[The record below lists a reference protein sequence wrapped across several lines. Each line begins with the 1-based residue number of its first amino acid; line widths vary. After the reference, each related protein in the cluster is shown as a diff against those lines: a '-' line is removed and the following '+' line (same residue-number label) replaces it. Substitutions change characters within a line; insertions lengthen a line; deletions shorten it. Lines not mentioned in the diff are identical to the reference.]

1 MNLYNKIKNILFFVQ
16 KISLNNKNV
25 YIFYLIQKILLFF
38 KLFKLINFVDKFI
51 GQGIYDVLI
60 ESSERK
66 CKFISSHVALSE
78 LITFMDNNN
87 DQIKKQN
94 KLPHKYIIKSC
105 ELGQHKDIHKILYLY
120 YDPDIIFKD
129 NFSNNFE
136 NIFKTNGIA
145 YENLSDEITF
155 KIFKGKMI
163 IIKYKMEDIL
173 HKHVNFINELVDT

>member
-16 KISLNNKNV
+16 KINLNNKNI

-38 KLFKLINFVDKFI
+38 KLLTLVKFIDKFI
-51 GQGIYDVLI
+51 GQGIYDVFI
-60 ESSERK
+60 ESNERK
-66 CKFISSHVALSE
+66 CKFISLHNTLSG
-78 LITFMDNNN
+78 LITFMNNNN
-87 DQIKKQN
+87 DQINKQN

-105 ELGQHKDIHKILYLY
+105 ELGQYKDIHKILYLY

-136 NIFKTNGIA
+136 NIFKANGIM

-163 IIKYKMEDIL
+163 ILKYKMEDIL
-173 HKHVNFINELVDT
+173 HKHVNYINELIDT